1 MNQAGASGM
10 MRNYRK
16 TGLSGAVEGASPHR
30 LIQMLME
37 GVLDRIA
44 SGRGLMTRGAIAE
57 KGEQISWAISIIDG
71 LRASLDKTDGGEI
84 AQNLDNLYGYMIL
97 RLTEANMKNDP
108 ARLDEV
114 SDLLRQI
121 KGAWDAIP
129 LETIS
134 QHSAA
139 NGRAQ
144 VAVADRNAESPRDN
158 PI

>member
-16 TGLSGAVEGASPHR
+16 TGLSGAVEGATPHR

-44 SGRGLMTRGAIAE
+44 SARGFMARGAIAE
-57 KGEQISWAISIIDG
+57 KGAQISWAISIVDG
-71 LRASLDKTDGGEI
+71 LRASLDKSVGGEI
-84 AQNLDNLYGYMIL
+84 AQNLDNLYGYIIL
-97 RLTEANMKNDP
+97 RLTEANMRSEP
-108 ARLDEV
+108 AYLDEV

-129 LETIS
+129 LETIREHNAAGDRA
-134 QHSAA
+134 QGAAVGSAA
-139 NGRAQ
+139 
-144 VAVADRNAESPRDN
+144 SIRDKT
-158 PI
+158 I